1 MINIKNNL
9 KIISAV
15 ILAISS
21 AATVLSACGD
31 DTPEVPVE
39 TVIGSQGEILGVSV
53 YTEENN
59 SETQTLLYE
68 ITTKKSE
75 SKDNNKEQKNENI
88 NTSVVN
94 GSSDSSETRKMTVR
108 NNSSGIT
115 LVSRQSSE
123 STSRVRVTFP
133 PETTQKS
140 TRVAATFGNNGEGS
154 TKHVPVSY
162 KPDNTPKTTKKTYSD
177 STVKQTQAETTAAK
191 KPVSNE
197 IINEESKGI
206 NVVFKNESVEKGN
219 SASIMI
225 QGTPGK
231 KYSIDFYITASDIA
245 DYSSLADQTADENG
259 FVTWTFNVPSSCES
273 GNRKIIIKESGS
285 DNYVQTSINIK

>member
-1 MINIKNNL
+1 M
-9 KIISAV
+9 

-21 AATVLSACGD
+21 AAAVLSACGGNE
-31 DTPEVPVE
+31 TPEAPVE
-39 TVIGSQGEILGVSV
+39 TVTGSRGEVLGVSV

-59 SETQTLLYE
+59 SETQTVLYE

-75 SKDNNKEQKNENI
+75 NKKNNNEQKSKNNDSDES
-88 NTSVVN
+88 TSAVK
-94 GSSDSSETRKMTVR
+94 GSSDSSETRKMTAR

-115 LVSRQSSE
+115 LVSRQNTE
-123 STSRVRVTFP
+123 KTSRVRVTFP

-140 TRVAATFGNNGEGS
+140 SRVAATFGNGS
-154 TKHVPVSY
+154 ESRTKHETVPY
-162 KPDNTPKTTKKTYSD
+162 QPDNKPKTTKKVSPV
-177 STVKQTQAETTAAK
+177 STVKQTRAETTSAK

-206 NVVFKNESVEKGN
+206 NIVFKTEAVEKGN
-219 SASIMI
+219 TASIMI

-231 KYSIDFYITASDIA
+231 KYSIDFYVTASDIA

-259 FVTWTFNVPSSCES
+259 FVTWTFNVPTSCES
-273 GNRKIIIKESGS
+273 GNRKIVIKESGS
-285 DNYVQTSINIK
+285 DNYIQTSINIK

>member
-1 MINIKNNL
+1 M
-9 KIISAV
+9 

-21 AATVLSACGD
+21 AATVLSACGE
-31 DTPEVPVE
+31 DTSELPVE

-68 ITTKKSE
+68 ITTNKSE
-75 SKDNNKEQKNENI
+75 IKDDNKEPKNENDNI
-88 NTSVVN
+88 NATVVN
-94 GSSDSSETRKMTVR
+94 DSSDSSEIRKMTAI

-115 LVSRQSSE
+115 LVSSQSSE

-133 PETTQKS
+133 PETTQKT
-140 TRVAATFGNNGEGS
+140 TRVAATFGNGS
-154 TKHVPVSY
+154 ENETKPATVPY
-162 KPDNTPKTTKKTYSD
+162 QPDNTPKTTKKTYSE

-191 KPVSNE
+191 KPASNE
-197 IINEESKGI
+197 IIKEESKGI
-206 NVVFKNESVEKGN
+206 NIVFKSESVEKN
-219 SASIMI
+219 NTASIMI

-231 KYSIDFYITASDIA
+231 KYSIDFYVTASDIA
-245 DYSSLADQTADENG
+245 DYSALADQTADENG
-259 FVTWTFNVPSSCES
+259 FVTWTFNVPTSCES
-273 GNRKIIIKESGS
+273 GNRKIVIRESGS